1 MSAPPEEKDGGYSL
15 LELIVA
21 MGIMSVVLVVVFGGI
36 MQVYSAVNRTEGT
49 SFARDQVAAAFRRL
63 DTQLRYAS
71 WLSSKAAVPVGG
83 RYYLEFALPT
93 GCRQLVYDNGVLT
106 LASWTAPAAPGKAMV
121 VASELALMPGTAPFT
136 VITPTEQPYAS
147 ASAGSDAMGSG
158 YTPEFYQIR
167 LRLNATV
174 GTTTIPF
181 DTLFSAENTTRNT
194 NTENPCSSGRPSS

>member
-1 MSAPPEEKDGGYSL
+1 MNAEREEKDGGYSL

-71 WLSSKAAVPVGG
+71 WVSLKAEVPVGG

-93 GCRQLVYDNGVLT
+93 GCRQLVFDKDVLT
-106 LASWTAPAAPGKAMV
+106 LASWTAPGSPGKATV
-121 VASELALMPGTAPFT
+121 VAGELAQMPDTPPFT
-136 VITPTEQPYAS
+136 VITPTQQPYAT
-147 ASAGSDAMGSG
+147 ASAGADAMGSG

-194 NTENPCSSGRPSS
+194 NSENPCSSGRPA